1 MQQLCHRTK
10 TAQSTLGIA
19 GKLAPQYILRPELVH
34 SGNCL
39 HFFGAKSGLVSKG
52 DSGIKAHG
60 RMPRPT
66 GTASRNGLRAC

>member
-34 SGNCL
+34 YGNWL
-39 HFFGAKSGLVSKG
+39 PFIGAKSGLVSKM
-52 DSGIKAHG
+52 DSGIRTHG

-66 GTASRNGLRAC
+66 GTASRNVQRAC